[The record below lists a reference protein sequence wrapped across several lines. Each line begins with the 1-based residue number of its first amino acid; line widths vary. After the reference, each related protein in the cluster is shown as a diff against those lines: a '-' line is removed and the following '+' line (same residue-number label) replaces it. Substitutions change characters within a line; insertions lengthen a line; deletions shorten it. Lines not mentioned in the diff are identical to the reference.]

1 MMYLVGTIADVTDN
15 GTLATLILDAGHRQ
29 HQLQADSR
37 QLADGLAALFGEDW
51 VGKAVA
57 VQYDGSMLARIE
69 IPGAPPDYA
78 I

>member
-37 QLADGLAALFGEDW
+37 QLDRLSRCDIAWQSFSPCGRAASG
-51 VGKAVA
+51 
-57 VQYDGSMLARIE
+57 ARQT
-69 IPGAPPDYA
+69 GNGWQMA
-78 I
+78 